1 MNKSE
6 IIIGRR
12 YKHTDQSVDVV
23 DQIDGD
29 YVVATEVSGPGGR
42 TPRPEW
48 VRHRWL
54 TATFTDY
61 HTPVLP
67 LGTVKRVSDLD
78 RVDFDFGFGPIFK
91 PFVVPA
97 PQPYMMF
104 KIDLSAPIPSP
115 VTDEQRVANAI
126 SDIATRPTYVGL
138 THAKILR
145 DEITRLRSELAKSN
159 KEKERLNGVES
170 KSNEILTALAEANEE
185 LCDRVMD
192 VVEDVIGLRVPLEE
206 NEEDPLVLR
215 QRLCRTMQALSALDD
230 LEPVI
235 TKLRQREI
243 EALADE

>member
-1 MNKSE
+1 MNRNE

-23 DQIDGD
+23 DAIEGD
-29 YVVATEVSGPGGR
+29 FVVATEVSGPGGC
-42 TPRPEW
+42 TPRATW
-48 VRHRWL
+48 ARHRWHA
-54 TATFTDY
+54 ATFTGC
-61 HTPVLP
+61 HSPVLP

-78 RVDFDFGFGPIFK
+78 PH
-91 PFVVPA
+91 
-97 PQPYMMF
+97 PYFTF
-104 KIDLSAPIPSP
+104 KIDLSAPIPAP

-145 DEITRLRSELAKSN
+145 DEITRLRSELVKSN
-159 KEKERLNGVES
+159 QEKERLNGVES
-170 KSNEILTALAEANEE
+170 KSNEILTELAEANEE

-206 NEEDPLVLR
+206 NEEDPVVLR
-215 QRLCRTMQALSALDD
+215 HRLCRTMQALSALDD